1 MRAYVDRIS
10 DNPELLDFEID
21 KKLYCKHCGR
31 LMGLGYLYPPEQRPA
46 YNLFQ
51 STVIK
56 KPLSRLR
63 HLYCRWL
70 SLIK

>member
-51 STVIK
+51 KHGDQETSVPASASVL
-56 KPLSRLR
+56 PLAFSD
-63 HLYCRWL
+63 
-70 SLIK
+70 